1 MASWP
6 GVLDLQRRS
15 RRNALHAAASLRRRR
30 AESVEAQRAAVAAA
44 RQSFLNGAYHEP
56 PRRAVSPDVSSE
68 R

>member
-1 MASWP
+1 MARLP

-30 AESVEAQRAAVAAA
+30 AESVEAQSAALAAV

-56 PRRAVSPDVSSE
+56 PRLAVSPDTPTE

>member
-1 MASWP
+1 MPSWT

-30 AESVEAQRAAVAAA
+30 ADGAEAQRAAIAAA
-44 RQSFLNGAYHEP
+44 RRSFLDGAHHEP
-56 PRRAVSPDVSSE
+56 PHLSISPDVPAE